1 MRNKLRGTN
10 IIRTRKVWIFE
21 GNEDLIEITL
31 VILVFTPAVTELYKT
46 ITNFNHVCCQ

>member
-21 GNEDLIEITL
+21 GNDTFDVITIYLDEIETTGLCEIGSL
-31 VILVFTPAVTELYKT
+31 L
-46 ITNFNHVCCQ
+46 